1 MKKFIG
7 IALVIILI
15 IAIAYS
21 MNTIEK
27 NKTPNSVTEQS
38 VDSDITNI
46 LNKIEEDNSNI
57 KDNNT
62 IQSENNIPEENI
74 QEENIPEE
82 NTQNESNSTDYVFNE
97 PNKEVDDTN
106 NDIEVNTNPEDY
118 YENIKSESEVE
129 YNIMKPTGGYDKIEL
144 QNSELNSVD
153 MFETHFNEIF
163 GSLFIDDEYIMS
175 ISRDEVVLKTDTF
188 NSNEN
193 TTTINFEYSK
203 FAGTDMTVTINKSSR
218 HIEYNVNF

>member
-7 IALVIILI
+7 VALVIILI
-15 IAIAYS
+15 IAIAYN